1 MIREYRAA
9 DIDAVLDI
17 WLEASIKAHDFI
29 APEFWKSQVCNMR
42 NIYLPSSQTYVYLNG
57 GQVRGFYSLH
67 EGVLAAIFVNPTEQG
82 YGIGKQLMTHAKLQC
97 PNLSLS
103 VYKENQ
109 ASIGFYLSQGFEI
122 VREQVDEHTGNQEY
136 FMRLA

>member
-1 MIREYRAA
+1 MIREYSTA
-9 DIDAVLDI
+9 DTDAVLDI

-29 APEFWKSQVCNMR
+29 APGFWKSQVGNMR
-42 NIYLPSSQTYVYLNG
+42 NIYLPASQTYVYLNG

-67 EGVLAAIFVNPTEQG
+67 EGVLAAIFVSPIEQG
-82 YGIGKQLMTHAKLQC
+82 CGIGKQLMTHAKLQC

-122 VREQVDEHTGNQEY
+122 VCEQSDEHTGHQEY

>member
-9 DIDAVLDI
+9 DTDTVLDI

-42 NIYLPSSQTYVYLNG
+42 NIYLPASQTYVYLNG

-67 EGVLAAIFVNPTEQG
+67 EGVLAAIFVSPTEQG
-82 YGIGKQLMTHAKLQC
+82 CGIGKQLMTHAVAV
-97 PNLSLS
+97 PES
-103 VYKENQ
+103 V
-109 ASIGFYLSQGFEI
+109 FEC
-122 VREQVDEHTGNQEY
+122 VQRESSKY
-136 FMRLA
+136 WILPFPRL